1 MEHAVITDAKGVA
14 KVVNPSDHIAV
25 ESAVMAITHNW
36 GIAQYI
42 AEWCDIAC
50 AGMADI
56 TNLPNIPYI
65 RVEIKDY

>member
-1 MEHAVITDAKGVA
+1 MEYAVITDGAGA
-14 KVVNPSDHIAV
+14 SRMVNPSDHIAV

-50 AGMADI
+50 TGMADI